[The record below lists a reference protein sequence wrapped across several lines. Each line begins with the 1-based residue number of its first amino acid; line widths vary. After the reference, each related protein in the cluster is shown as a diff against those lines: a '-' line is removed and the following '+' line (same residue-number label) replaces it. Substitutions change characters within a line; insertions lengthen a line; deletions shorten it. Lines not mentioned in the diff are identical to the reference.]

1 MEMGKSVFERGDRK
15 PLIKNII
22 VGVIGAGLCVWG
34 IVALFAVLNGD
45 KLKTGTDSSVDSQTQ
60 SEAASQPP
68 VTSVQTTEPTTE
80 PTTPPTS
87 SPQSAQT
94 EPTEPL
100 PEGVDDS
107 YFDDAVFIGD
117 SRTQGLQ
124 LYGGLPG
131 GTTFYAA
138 KGVNVGTVG
147 AATIKDGGEEVTV
160 YEALKR
166 HSFGKVYVMLG
177 VNELGWASE
186 KTFIVRYGE
195 LLDEIRNSQPD
206 AIIYV
211 QSILP
216 VSKSKS
222 DSSVYTNSRIDLY
235 NGLIKQMCEEK
246 GAVYLDVAE
255 AVRDDSGALPEE
267 ATVDGIH
274 LKKDYCIKW
283 KDYIRTHTVPA

>member
-1 MEMGKSVFERGDRK
+1 MGKSVFERGDRK
-15 PLIKNII
+15 PLIKNIL
-22 VGVIGAGLCVWG
+22 VGVVGVGLCIWG

-45 KLKTGTDSSVDSQTQ
+45 KLQSGTDSS
-60 SEAASQPP
+60 AASRPESSDAVSQPP
-68 VTSVQTTEPTTE
+68 ATS
-80 PTTPPTS
+80 PPTQPPTDPPVSS
-87 SPQSAQT
+87 SPSIP
-94 EPTEPL
+94 PTDPSSIQ
-100 PEGVDDS
+100 PEGVDDQ

-147 AATIKDGGEEVTV
+147 EATVKDGGEEVTI
-160 YEALKR
+160 YDALKR
-166 HSFGKVYVMLG
+166 HTFGKVYVMLG

-186 KTFIVRYGE
+186 KTFIARYGG

-206 AIIYV
+206 AILYV

-216 VSKSKS
+216 VSKTKS
-222 DSSVYTNSRIDLY
+222 DSSIYTNSRIDLY
-235 NGLIKQMCEEK
+235 NNLIKQMCEEK
-246 GAVYLDVAE
+246 GAVYLNVAE
-255 AVRDDSGALPEE
+255 AVRDESGALPEE

-274 LKKDYCIKW
+274 LKKDYCLKW
-283 KDYIRTHTVPA
+283 TDYIRTHTVPG

>member
-1 MEMGKSVFERGDRK
+1 MGKSVFERGDRK
-15 PLIKNII
+15 PLIKNIL
-22 VGVIGAGLCVWG
+22 VGVVGVGLCIWG

-45 KLKTGTDSSVDSQTQ
+45 KLQSGPDSS
-60 SEAASQPP
+60 AASRTESSDAATQPP
-68 VTSVQTTEPTTE
+68 ETSAPTQP
-80 PTTPPTS
+80 PTDPPASSSSSTPPTDPS
-87 SPQSAQT
+87 STQ
-94 EPTEPL
+94 
-100 PEGVDDS
+100 PEGVDDQ

-117 SRTQGLQ
+117 SRTQGLM

-147 AATIKDGGEEVTV
+147 EATVKDGGEDVTI

-166 HSFGKVYVMLG
+166 HTFGKVYIMLG

-186 KTFIVRYGE
+186 KTFIARYGE

-206 AIIYV
+206 AVLYV

-216 VSKSKS
+216 VSKTKS
-222 DSSVYTNSRIDLY
+222 DSSIYTNSRIDLY
-235 NGLIKQMCEEK
+235 NNLIKQMCEEK
-246 GAVYLDVAE
+246 QAVYLDVAE
-255 AVRDDSGALPEE
+255 AVRDESGALPEE

-274 LKKDYCIKW
+274 LKKDYCLKW
-283 KDYIRTHTVPA
+283 TDYIRTHTVPG